1 MYKKY
6 VKSFFDIMVA
16 FIGLIIFSPLFI
28 IVTILLFILNRGK
41 PFYFQIR
48 PGYKG
53 NIFKIIKFKTMN
65 DKKNED
71 GELLSDFERITTV
84 GNFIRRTSID
94 EIPQLLNVFF
104 GQMSIVGPRPLLIQ
118 YLPIYNEVQKRRH
131 DVKPGITG
139 WAQVNGRNSI
149 LWSKKFEYDVWYID
163 NISFMLDMKILLIT
177 TKKVLFRKGI
187 NASDKY
193 TTEEFNG
200 EN

>member
-1 MYKKY
+1 
-6 VKSFFDIMVA
+6 MVA
-16 FIGLIIFSPLFI
+16 FIGLIIFCPLFI

-41 PFYFQIR
+41 PFYFQSR

-53 NIFKIIKFKTMN
+53 KIFKIIKFKTMN

-104 GQMSIVGPRPLLIQ
+104 GQMSIVGPRPLLNQ

-177 TKKVLFRKGI
+177 IKKVLFRKGI

>member
-1 MYKKY
+1 
-6 VKSFFDIMVA
+6 
-16 FIGLIIFSPLFI
+16 
-28 IVTILLFILNRGK
+28 
-41 PFYFQIR
+41 
-48 PGYKG
+48 
-53 NIFKIIKFKTMN
+53 MN

-177 TKKVLFRKGI
+177 IKKVLFRKGI
-187 NASDKY
+187 NVSDKY

>member
-1 MYKKY
+1 
-6 VKSFFDIMVA
+6 
-16 FIGLIIFSPLFI
+16 
-28 IVTILLFILNRGK
+28 
-41 PFYFQIR
+41 
-48 PGYKG
+48 
-53 NIFKIIKFKTMN
+53 MN